1 MNKESSLKYPFLLRC
16 GLNESEARVYEALV
30 AKGQAK
36 PRDLVQA
43 TGLGRPNVYH
53 VLEVLE
59 QKKLATK
66 IEGEQVLYQAT
77 NPENLKAVL
86 EERRTDVTRLEQEL
100 DLLLPRLVSDYA
112 VQPDRAITQIY
123 QGYAGY
129 KKVIDDILA
138 DKNEILIYFDPSAL
152 TGKLLE
158 LDEYFGK
165 QRTKAGVPVR
175 ILVSHTPEAHE
186 LLDDPGA
193 LTQVR
198 YLQDFPHAFRQVMHI
213 QGDKIT
219 YFTMRNGQDVAIRV
233 HESSIADMHRQMF
246 EFLWQKTKEK

>member
-1 MNKESSLKYPFLLRC
+1 MLRC

-36 PRDLVQA
+36 PRDLVQT

-53 VLEVLE
+53 VLEILE

-66 IEGEQVLYQAT
+66 IEGEQVLYQAM
-77 NPENLKAVL
+77 NPENLKAIL
-86 EERRTDVTRLEQEL
+86 EERRTDVVRLEQEL

-129 KKVIDDILA
+129 KKALDETLA
-138 DKNEILIYFDPSAL
+138 DKNEILIYFDPSAM
-152 TGKLLE
+152 TGKLRE
-158 LDEYFGK
+158 LDEYLEK
-165 QRTKAGVPVR
+165 QRAKSGAPVR
-175 ILVSHTPEAHE
+175 ILVSYTQEARE
-186 LLDDPGA
+186 FLNDSGA
-193 LTQVR
+193 FIQVR

-213 QGDKIT
+213 QSDKIT
-219 YFTMRNGQDVAIRV
+219 YFTLRNGQDVAIRV
-233 HESSIADMHRQMF
+233 HEASIADMHRQMF
-246 EFLWQKTKEK
+246 EFLWQKAKGK